1 MSSNR
6 AILTTNQTAPPP
18 GSMRMLTASDPYVMT
33 EVVEKSAKDWSKIEA
48 YSHGVTYTQGSFAI
62 GTTIRP
68 SPIRIIAD
76 TCILTHMDTD
86 HIRTILYTGNL
97 HRHLT
102 AYANTFQAGQCKNLV
117 MLSKESNMTTH
128 ADLFTFASYNAHADL
143 KAHNIIQMY
152 ADLLEKV
159 ADPLKGYEK
168 YQAANW
174 DGHGAEAITAA
185 TLDYARKLFKAL
197 PTTLGS
203 PDVAPAGDGSI
214 ALEWVPDHHHKLS
227 KLFLD
232 IGPGEEW
239 CAYWKLHDGHFDTVT
254 HEGFHPTTTKAVLK
268 DLFDHL
274 SK

>member
-1 MSSNR
+1 MR
-6 AILTTNQTAPPP
+6 FLTST
-18 GSMRMLTASDPYVMT
+18 DPYVMT
-33 EVVEKSAKDWSKIEA
+33 EVVEKGPPVDWCKIDA
-48 YSHGVTYTQGSFAI
+48 YTQGSLAL
-62 GTTIRP
+62 GTAVKP
-68 SPIRIIAD
+68 SPMKMIVD
-76 TCILTHMDTD
+76 TCIFTHLDVD
-86 HIRTILYTGNL
+86 HIWPRVFVPANL
-97 HRHLT
+97 HRHFAART
-102 AYANTFQAGQCKNLV
+102 ATFEAASCKNLV
-117 MLSKESNMTTH
+117 MLLKDTNLTANAGLVAFS
-128 ADLFTFASYNAHADL
+128 AFNAHADL
-143 KAHNIIQMY
+143 KADNIIRMY

-168 YQAANW
+168 YRAANW

-185 TLDYARKLFKAL
+185 TLEYARKLIKAL
-197 PTTLGS
+197 PTTLGT

-214 ALEWVPDHHHKLS
+214 ALEWIPDHHATLS

-254 HEGFHPTTTKAVLK
+254 HEGFHPTTTKAVLQ